1 MLPSLSSQ
9 SALKY
14 PHRTIGV
21 SNNKFYRFNQLRSDY
36 LSSSPSSLYI
46 NERDSI
52 LNDNGKTRYNTIY
65 IISLLGKKEPQ
76 IEMSNVSTERYYID
90 IFNNT
95 KLLYEELIQKCILH
109 FI

>member
-9 SALKY
+9 STLKY
-14 PHRTIGV
+14 PHKTLGV
-21 SNNKFYRFNQLRSDY
+21 SNNKYYRFNQLRSDY
-36 LSSSPSSLYI
+36 LSSSSSSLYI

-52 LNDNGKTRYNTIY
+52 LNDNGKTRYTPIY

-95 KLLYEELIQKCILH
+95 KLLYEELIQKCILNY
-109 FI
+109 I

>member
-9 SALKY
+9 STLKF
-14 PHRTIGV
+14 PHKTIGV
-21 SNNKFYRFNQLRSDY
+21 SNNKFYRFIQLRNEH
-36 LSSSPSSLYI
+36 LSSEHSNLFI

-52 LNDNGKTRYNTIY
+52 LNDNGKTRYSIIY

-76 IEMSNVSTERYYID
+76 IEMSNVSTDRYYID

-95 KLLYEELIQKCILH
+95 KLLYEELIQKCIFN